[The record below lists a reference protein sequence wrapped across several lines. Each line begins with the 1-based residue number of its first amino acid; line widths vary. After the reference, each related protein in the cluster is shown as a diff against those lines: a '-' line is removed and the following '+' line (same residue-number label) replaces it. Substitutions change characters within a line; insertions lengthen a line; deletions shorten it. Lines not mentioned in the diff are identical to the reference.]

1 MRLWVYSGNGEFDL
15 YEDDGIS
22 YNYQKGEY
30 VTRKFAVEESGK
42 DLIFEINSTIGDSK
56 LFADRKFVI
65 DFKDIKKCDKIEA
78 LLNDNPVDVSSICED
93 FVEVEITLKAQD
105 KLLVKL
111 IDFDRID
118 NGTINENIVRIF
130 SKYQYGKF
138 FKKNIMIVL
147 G

>member
-1 MRLWVYSGNGEFDL
+1 M
-15 YEDDGIS
+15 
-22 YNYQKGEY
+22 
-30 VTRKFAVEESGK
+30 
-42 DLIFEINSTIGDSK
+42 IFEINSTIGDSK

-65 DFKDIKKCDKIEA
+65 DFKDIKKCDKIEV

-130 SKYQYGKF
+130 SKYQYGNTAKTAIYNK
-138 FKKNIMIVL
+138 FKKVKNAADLQKALSGVVGHCQLKSVL
-147 G
+147 KELLYMKF